1 MNFHGPKHPIWPLLK
16 YIVMASTMIV
26 MCSTLYKNGFDPK
39 DLILIISTLASLA
52 GVNFVEKK
60 TTGE

>member
-1 MNFHGPKHPIWPLLK
+1 MNSLIYVHPIWPIVK
-16 YIVMASTMIV
+16 YVVLATTMIV

-60 TTGE
+60 ATKE

>member
-1 MNFHGPKHPIWPLLK
+1 MNFHDPKHPMWPLLR
-16 YIVMASTMIV
+16 YVVLAVTMTV
-26 MCSTLYKNGFDPK
+26 LCSTLYNNKFDPK

-60 TTGE
+60 ISE

>member
-1 MNFHGPKHPIWPLLK
+1 
-16 YIVMASTMIV
+16 MAITMIV
-26 MCSTLYKNGFDPK
+26 MCSPPYKHGFDPK

>member
-1 MNFHGPKHPIWPLLK
+1 MTVL
-16 YIVMASTMIV
+16 
-26 MCSTLYKNGFDPK
+26 CSTLYNNKFDPK

-60 TTGE
+60 ISE

>member
-1 MNFHGPKHPIWPLLK
+1 MNFHDPKHPMWPLLR
-16 YIVMASTMIV
+16 YIVLATTMTV
-26 MCSTLYKNGFDPK
+26 LCSTLYNNKFDPK

-60 TTGE
+60 ISE

>member
-1 MNFHGPKHPIWPLLK
+1 MNFHDPKHPMWPLLR
-16 YIVMASTMIV
+16 YVVLATTMTV
-26 MCSTLYKNGFDPK
+26 LCSTLYNNKFDPK

-60 TTGE
+60 ISE

>member
-1 MNFHGPKHPIWPLLK
+1 
-16 YIVMASTMIV
+16 MAITMIV
-26 MCSTLYKNGFDPK
+26 MCKKKKKNGFDPK

>member
-1 MNFHGPKHPIWPLLK
+1 MNFHDPKHPMWPLLR
-16 YIVMASTMIV
+16 YVVLAITMTV
-26 MCSTLYKNGFDPK
+26 LCSTLYNNKFDPK

-60 TTGE
+60 ISE